1 MTMNIS
7 VVRQILEWNED
18 KSGEIA
24 ALLREKNVFM
34 INLMG
39 SPGAGKT
46 SLIAALS
53 ETIAAIASSRTSGE
67 SLPQRSSRLA

>member
-1 MTMNIS
+1 M
-7 VVRQILEWNED
+7 RQILEWNED
-18 KSGEIA
+18 KSDEIA

-53 ETIAAIASSRTSGE
+53 KSSRANTAS
-67 SLPQRSSRLA
+67 A